1 MAKPYRYISADSH
14 LEIDSKHWIDRVP
27 EKYRDLAPRL
37 VRQPDGSDAWLIGDN
52 IKRPAAA
59 ADLYGGKGRERYVP
73 FNGRYEGTP
82 GTGSAEQR
90 VREQDQDGI
99 DAEVLFPSQQ
109 GGPKLWRRIES
120 DEAYKAIV
128 RAYNS
133 WLAEEY
139 CAADRNRLIGVGIL
153 PLGCE
158 ISDLIQEL
166 NYCHDAGLK
175 TVLLQGFP
183 SGKAYPSDEDDQFWS
198 RALELNMPVSVHVD
212 LDRSDSRKGPL
223 FKYPAESEEVLKKL
237 THDLV
242 DQVGRFGPVRG
253 NGSVAAVQWV
263 LSGLFDRFPS
273 LRIFFAENQIGWI
286 PFFLQAADVR
296 YDRHHHWAHRL
307 LGLKPLQRPPS
318 EYVREYFYW
327 GFQFDRVGV
336 ELRHKINVDRLMW
349 GSDFPHQESDWPESL
364 KIIEKNFAGV
374 PDQEKTKMVCQ
385 NAVEF
390 FRLERAGG

>member
-1 MAKPYRYISADSH
+1 VTRLYRYISADSH
-14 LEIDSKHWIDRVP
+14 LEIDSKHWLDRVP

-37 VRQPDGSDAWLIGDN
+37 VSQADGSDAWIIGDT

-59 ADLYGGKGRERYVP
+59 ADLYGGKGRDQYVP
-73 FNGRYEGTP
+73 FHGRYEGTP

-90 VREQDQDGI
+90 LREQDRDGI

-109 GGPKLWRRIES
+109 GGPKLWRRIEN
-120 DEAYKAIV
+120 DGAYKAVV

-139 CAADRNRLIGVGIL
+139 CAVDPARLISVGIL
-153 PLGCE
+153 PLVDNV
-158 ISDLIQEL
+158 SDVIAEL
-166 NYCHDAGLK
+166 AYCANIGFK

-183 SGKAYPSDEDDQFWS
+183 SGKPYPSQNDDVFWH
-198 RALELNMPVSVHVD
+198 RALELDMPISVHVD
-212 LDRSDSRKGPL
+212 LDRTGERKGPL
-223 FKYPAESEEVLKKL
+223 FKYPNESTEILQKL

-253 NGSVAAVQWV
+253 NGSIAAVQWV

-286 PFFLQAADVR
+286 PFFLQGADVR
-296 YDRHHHWAHRL
+296 YDRHHRWADRL

-318 EYVREYFYW
+318 EYIREYFYW
-327 GFQFDRVGV
+327 GFQFDRIGV

-374 PDQEKTKMVCQ
+374 PDVERRKMVCG

-390 FRLERAGG
+390 FRLS

>member
-1 MAKPYRYISADSH
+1 MTRLYRYISADSH
-14 LEIDSKHWIDRVP
+14 LEIDSKHWLDRVP

-37 VRQPDGSDAWLIGDN
+37 VSQADGSDAWIIGDT

-59 ADLYGGKGRERYVP
+59 ADLYGGKGRDQYVP
-73 FNGRYEGTP
+73 FHGRYEGTP

-90 VREQDQDGI
+90 LREQDRDGI

-109 GGPKLWRRIES
+109 GGPKLWRRIEN
-120 DEAYKAIV
+120 DGAYKAVV

-139 CAADRNRLIGVGIL
+139 CAVDPARLIGVGIL
-153 PLGCE
+153 PLVDNV
-158 ISDLIQEL
+158 SDVIAEL
-166 NYCHDAGLK
+166 AYCANIGFK

-183 SGKAYPSDEDDQFWS
+183 SGKPYPSQNDDVFWH
-198 RALELNMPVSVHVD
+198 RALELDMPISVHVD
-212 LDRSDSRKGPL
+212 LDRTGERKGPL
-223 FKYPAESEEVLKKL
+223 FKYPNESTEILQKL

-253 NGSVAAVQWV
+253 NGSIAAVQWV

-286 PFFLQAADVR
+286 PFFLQGADVR
-296 YDRHHHWAHRL
+296 YDRHHRWADRL

-318 EYVREYFYW
+318 EYIREYFYW
-327 GFQFDRVGV
+327 GFQFDRIGV

-374 PDQEKTKMVCQ
+374 ADVERRKMVCG

-390 FRLERAGG
+390 FRLS

>member
-1 MAKPYRYISADSH
+1 VPVQYRYISADSH
-14 LEIDSKHWIDRVP
+14 LEIDSRHWLDRVP
-27 EKYRDLAPRL
+27 AKHRDRAPRL
-37 VRQPDGSDAWLIGDN
+37 VRQADGSDAWIIGN
-52 IKRPAAA
+52 TVKRPAAA
-59 ADLYGGKGRERYVP
+59 ADLYGGKGRDQYVP

-82 GTGSAEQR
+82 GTGTPAQR
-90 VREQDQDGI
+90 LREQDQDGI

-109 GGPKLWRRIES
+109 GGPKLWRRIEE
-120 DEAYKAIV
+120 DDAYKAVV

-133 WLAEEY
+133 WLTEQY
-139 CAADRNRLIGVGIL
+139 CAADPARLIGVGIL
-153 PLGCE
+153 PLVNNV
-158 ISDLIQEL
+158 SDVITEL
-166 NYCHDAGLK
+166 NYCANVGFK

-183 SGKAYPSDEDDQFWS
+183 SGKPYPSQDDDAFWH
-198 RALELNMPVSVHVD
+198 RALELDMPISVHVD
-212 LDRSDSRKGPL
+212 LDRSGERKGPL
-223 FKYPAESEEVLKKL
+223 FKYPNESAEILGKL

-253 NGSVAAVQWV
+253 NGSIAAVQWV
-263 LSGLFDRFPS
+263 LSGLFERFPS

-286 PFFLQAADVR
+286 PFFLQGADVR
-296 YDRHHHWAHRL
+296 YDRHHRWADRL

-318 EYVREYFYW
+318 EYIREYFYW

-364 KIIEKNFAGV
+364 KIIDKNFAGV
-374 PDQEKTKMVCQ
+374 SEPEKHKMVCG

-390 FRLERAGG
+390 FHLS

>member
-1 MAKPYRYISADSH
+1 VTRLYRYISADSH
-14 LEIDSKHWIDRVP
+14 LEIDSKHWLDRVP

-37 VRQPDGSDAWLIGDN
+37 VSQADGSDAWIIGDT

-59 ADLYGGKGRERYVP
+59 ADLYGGKGRDQYVP
-73 FNGRYEGTP
+73 FHGRYEGTP

-90 VREQDQDGI
+90 LREQDRDGI

-109 GGPKLWRRIES
+109 GGPKLWRRIEN
-120 DEAYKAIV
+120 DGAYKAVV

-139 CAADRNRLIGVGIL
+139 CAVDPARLISVGVL
-153 PLGCE
+153 PLVDNV
-158 ISDLIQEL
+158 SDVIAEL
-166 NYCHDAGLK
+166 NYCANIGFK

-183 SGKAYPSDEDDQFWS
+183 SGKPYPSQNDDVFWH
-198 RALELNMPVSVHVD
+198 RALELDMPISVHVD
-212 LDRSDSRKGPL
+212 LDRTGGRKGPL
-223 FKYPAESEEVLKKL
+223 FKYPNESTEILQKL

-253 NGSVAAVQWV
+253 NGSIAAVQWV

-286 PFFLQAADVR
+286 PFFLQGADVR
-296 YDRHHHWAHRL
+296 YDRHRYWADRL

-318 EYVREYFYW
+318 EYIREYFYW
-327 GFQFDRVGV
+327 GFQFDRIGV

-374 PDQEKTKMVCQ
+374 PDVERRKMVCG

-390 FRLERAGG
+390 FRLS